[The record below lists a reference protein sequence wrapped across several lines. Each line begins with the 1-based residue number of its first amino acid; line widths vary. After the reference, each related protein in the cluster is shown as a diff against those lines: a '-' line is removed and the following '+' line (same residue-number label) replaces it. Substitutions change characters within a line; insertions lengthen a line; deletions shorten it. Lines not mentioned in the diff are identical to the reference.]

1 MLKLPG
7 KNFAAPTGMQVVTD
21 SLGWNKVAI
30 ERRVMTEKYPQENP
44 DYGVRLTG
52 DELAEHQQKYQQPHS
67 GAAPSNEYGPQ
78 GHQGQQG
85 SSEYGPQ
92 GGQQPGYQQP
102 GFQSPGYQQPGYQP
116 AGLQQP
122 GYQQGHGAP
131 YGQQPVGG
139 PQLHPDMAQEP
150 QRPRTVNIA
159 FWSIIAAGIAHLI
172 AQLIVVTLPNRGMS
186 EQEIQMLD
194 DMVGPMLAEL
204 PVDNI
209 AGYLN
214 SPLMTASMI
223 AQGVIALVAYFLV
236 ALGIRNGWRSMRII
250 GTIFAVVSL
259 LYIPTL
265 ASALTAVLSIAAVI
279 LGIIG
284 IVYSWLPTSTE
295 YFRKKAWQKAAKRAY
310 PNVPSR

>member
-1 MLKLPG
+1 
-7 KNFAAPTGMQVVTD
+7 
-21 SLGWNKVAI
+21 
-30 ERRVMTEKYPQENP
+30 
-44 DYGVRLTG
+44 
-52 DELAEHQQKYQQPHS
+52 
-67 GAAPSNEYGPQ
+67 
-78 GHQGQQG
+78 
-85 SSEYGPQ
+85 
-92 GGQQPGYQQP
+92 
-102 GFQSPGYQQPGYQP
+102 
-116 AGLQQP
+116 
-122 GYQQGHGAP
+122 
-131 YGQQPVGG
+131 
-139 PQLHPDMAQEP
+139 
-150 QRPRTVNIA
+150 
-159 FWSIIAAGIAHLI
+159 
-172 AQLIVVTLPNRGMS
+172 MS